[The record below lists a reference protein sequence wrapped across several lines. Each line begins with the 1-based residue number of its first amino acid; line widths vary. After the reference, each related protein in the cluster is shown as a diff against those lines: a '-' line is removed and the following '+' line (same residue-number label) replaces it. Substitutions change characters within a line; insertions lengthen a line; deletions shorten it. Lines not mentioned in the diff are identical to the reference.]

1 MGGAEIVAVADRPGN
16 AVVLDATDAPTGK
29 RGRAFAFG
37 AALRRT
43 GAKAREADH
52 PSSAG

>member
-1 MGGAEIVAVADRPGN
+1 MVAVADRPGKT
-16 AVVLDATDAPTGK
+16 VVLDATAAPTGK
-29 RGRAFAFG
+29 RGRAFVFG

-43 GAKAREADH
+43 GAKARAADH